1 MVNFSNEVLVKEI
14 KRRLSILNLIEGY
27 TSIKKT
33 GKGYVALCPF
43 HDDHNPSMHVDE
55 EKGLFHCFSCGAG
68 GDILGFYM
76 RYNGLTFPEAVS
88 DLARRANIEVEKS
101 APPVQ
106 GKSRTGNLLK
116 INSAVADFYY
126 RALKESRKGAS
137 AREYL
142 ARRGIPPE
150 VIDEFRL
157 GYAPDGWDTLVK
169 FLKKHNVPLAAAEKV
184 GLLVRKQSGDGY
196 YDRFRNRII
205 FPITSVEGKV
215 IGFGGRRINEDD
227 EPKYINSPESEIYQ
241 KRRNFYGLDR
251 SKEHI
256 RRSKRAVVVEGY
268 TDFLAMYSAGIKNT
282 VATLGTSL
290 TRDHAVTLRRYTDRI
305 VVVFDGDESGVKA
318 ALRSLDVF
326 LEEGLLPSVV
336 ILPGGHDPD
345 SFLTANGREK
355 FDRLVDESPSLLD
368 FYVANT
374 VDDYRKGRVS
384 LKGCVKEIAD
394 TLAKVNDPMLRS
406 SYARKTAEMLGVR
419 ENEVLS
425 LLKPG
430 KGRGGAA
437 GVKTASAQSNH
448 EKLLLNILLKFPELS
463 ETLAEEDWAIYVTD
477 QEIRAIL
484 EEIIINGVR
493 DVSSILLSFQDSSA
507 QGLISEALMS
517 SPGIADRDTAG
528 KMIVSCI
535 RKLRLV
541 KLDER
546 LKYLRLGIND
556 AIKEKNHEL
565 EKRLL
570 AEYSDLMKQK

>member
-1 MVNFSNEVLVKEI
+1 MVNFNNEFLVKEI

-76 RYNGLTFPEAVS
+76 RYNGITFPEAVS
-88 DLARRANIEVEKS
+88 DLAKRANIEIEKS
-101 APPVQ
+101 APPVK

-116 INSAVADFYY
+116 INSAVADYY
-126 RALKESRKGAS
+126 HRVLIESRKGGP
-137 AREYL
+137 ARDYL
-142 ARRGIPPE
+142 EKRNIPPE
-150 VIDEFRL
+150 VIKEFRL
-157 GYAPDGWDTLVK
+157 GYAPDGWDTIVK
-169 FLKKHNVPLAAAEKV
+169 FLKKHNVPLPVAEKI
-184 GLLVRKQSGDGY
+184 GLVVRKQSGDGY

-205 FPITSVEGKV
+205 FPISSVEGKV
-215 IGFGGRRINEDD
+215 IGFGGRRINESD

-241 KRRNFYGLDR
+241 KRKNFYGLDR

-256 RRSKRAVVVEGY
+256 RRNKRAVIVEGY
-268 TDFLAMYSAGIKNT
+268 TDFLSMFSAGIKNV

-318 ALRSLDVF
+318 ALRSLDIF
-326 LEEGLLPSVV
+326 LEEGLLPGVV
-336 ILPGGHDPD
+336 ILPEGDDPD
-345 SFLTANGREK
+345 SFLAANGKEELGK
-355 FDRLVDESPSLLD
+355 LMDGSPTLLD
-368 FYVANT
+368 FYLSNSVG
-374 VDDYRKGRVS
+374 DYRKGQVS
-384 LKGCVKEIAD
+384 LNGCVKEIAD
-394 TLAKVNDPMLRS
+394 VLAKVNDPILRS
-406 SYARKTAEMLGVR
+406 SYAGKTAEMLGLR

-425 LLKPG
+425 MLRLG
-430 KGRGGAA
+430 KTRGSTA
-437 GVKTASAQSNH
+437 GVRTAGTQNNH

-463 ETLAEEDWAIYVTD
+463 ESVAEEDWAVYITD
-477 QEIRAIL
+477 PEIKSIL
-484 EEIIINGVR
+484 EEIINNGVR
-493 DVSSILLSFQDSSA
+493 DVSSILLSFQGNSA

-517 SPGIADRDTAG
+517 SPGISDRDTAG
-528 KMIVSCI
+528 KMIASCI

-546 LKYLRLGIND
+546 LKSLRLGIKD
-556 AIKEKNHEL
+556 AIKDKDPEL

-570 AEYSDLMKQK
+570 TEYTDLRKQK